1 MKLLHPLGFL
11 NSQLDNLTSSELV
24 AIVLSGGQEVEFE
37 EIKIIVVSVANLQ
50 NWSSDRNDPRG
61 PRGQY
66 FRFFL

>member
-50 NWSSDRNDPRG
+50 N
-61 PRGQY
+61 
-66 FRFFL
+66 